1 MFVSEKELV
10 YIDVNEGTSQ
20 RSGKKYRMFRL
31 GDPETFENYTL
42 SADPEQTFQSF
53 TKGEKVRVRLNL
65 VDFYGRTQV
74 EIADILPAVAASKKV
89 V

>member
-1 MFVSEKELV
+1 MFESVKDLV
-10 YIDVNEGTSQ
+10 FIDVNEGTSQ
-20 RSGKKYRMFRL
+20 KSGKKYRMFRL

-42 SADPEQTFQSF
+42 SADPEKQFGVF

-74 EIADILPAVAASKKV
+74 EIADILPAVSSSKKV